1 MVPYCGQSAWVRDE
15 LEEARGSL
23 FQVSSH
29 TVPHSGESADQPG
42 LHSGGAQGY
51 SAALLRYTME
61 NSTTVALTLV
71 WPLVDPRMMEMM
83 QDNRT
88 HNYNHLLQFNIY

>member
-1 MVPYCGQSAWVRDE
+1 
-15 LEEARGSL
+15 
-23 FQVSSH
+23 
-29 TVPHSGESADQPG
+29 
-42 LHSGGAQGY
+42 
-51 SAALLRYTME
+51 ME